1 MRRHV
6 LFVVTTSGTVQLKA
20 ARRHAT
26 DAANGVD
33 IIITTSVLV
42 TVVTYTHTQLP
53 CQPHLSVRP
62 HTCSICVLLFPA
74 NSLKLAFACVRTA
87 TIQSAN
93 RLFTDAPPYVH
104 TITVILCYVGYF
116 NVKMLK
122 ICIFIKIRLSK
133 TT

>member
-42 TVVTYTHTQLP
+42 TVVTHTHTHTHTHTQLP
-53 CQPHLSVRP
+53 CQPRLCVCPSVSP
-62 HTCSICVLLFPA
+62 HTCNICVLLSLA
-74 NSLKLAFACVRTA
+74 NSLKLTSGCARTA

-93 RLFTDAPPYVH
+93 RLFTDAPPPCGH
-104 TITVILCYVGYF
+104 TVTVILCFVSSF
-116 NVKMLK
+116 
-122 ICIFIKIRLSK
+122 
-133 TT
+133 